1 MMTLRS
7 TLLAATLLGVPAALQ
22 AQPIQGLYLAG
33 AVGANF
39 MSDASLTGGP
49 GSGRLV
55 AKAAGIGGYGAIGY
69 GEGGGI
75 RGELELTAFGNNVRP
90 KIPGT
95 TGGGN
100 NGTYAAFLN
109 IIYDIDLGL
118 PVYPYIGVGGGYAF
132 TNLASFTTTS
142 SNAAFVARNG
152 DYGSIAGQG
161 IVGVA
166 YPVTENLSV
175 TAEYRGVVK
184 GDERFVGGTLTSGGG
199 KQSQSSYNVGNEFN
213 SMVMVGLRYA
223 FGAAPAPAPTPAAPV
238 VVAPAPAPAR
248 SYLVFFDWDKA
259 DLTARAQQIIAEAA
273 KNANAVKATKID
285 VAGHADKSGTPAY
298 NQTLSLKRANN
309 VAAELV
315 RLGVP
320 KSEIAI
326 TAYGDTRPLVPTAPG
341 VREPQNRRVEIVL
354 H

>member
-1 MMTLRS
+1 MTLRNA
-7 TLLAATLLGVPAALQ
+7 LLAATIIALPVAAS
-22 AQPIQGLYLAG
+22 AQPIDGLYISGGVGTSFESNIKLNSHTKGAASGKLADPKAG
-33 AVGANF
+33 FSGF
-39 MSDASLTGGP
+39 
-49 GSGRLV
+49 GSV
-55 AKAAGIGGYGAIGY
+55 GYGY
-69 GEGGGI
+69 GNGLRAELEVLGLDNQMKARNFGTGTSGGG
-75 RGELELTAFGNNVRP
+75 ELVQYGAMA
-90 KIPGT
+90 
-95 TGGGN
+95 
-100 NGTYAAFLN
+100 NGL
-109 IIYDIDLGL
+109 YDIDLGL
-118 PVYPYIGVGGGYAF
+118 PVTPYVGVGVGYVFQQLNSGYLAIPGAGTANFKNGG
-132 TNLASFTTTS
+132 LGSF
-142 SNAAFVARNG
+142 AV
-152 DYGSIAGQG
+152 QG
-161 IVGVA
+161 IVGAA
-166 YPVTENLSV
+166 YNFTPALAATVDV
-175 TAEYRGVVK
+175 RGL
-184 GDERFVGGTLTSGGG
+184 DTIGGHYIGARLGSSAASYKIGNGINTSL
-199 KQSQSSYNVGNEFN
+199 N
-213 SMVMVGLRYA
+213 VGLRYA
-223 FGAAPAPAPTPAAPV
+223 FGAAPAPAPMAPAP

-320 KSEIAI
+320 KAEIAI